1 MPATAVLDVQG
12 LRRRFGS
19 TEAVAG
25 VDLRVAAG
33 ETVALLGPNGAGKS
47 TTLAMILG
55 LQSPT
60 AGQVTVGGRTPRQA
74 VADGLV
80 GAMLQTGAGSG
91 LPSGTRVGELVRF
104 VASLYPAPLS
114 PPAVLRHAGLASLAE
129 RKLDRLSGGEL
140 QRVRFAL
147 AICAD
152 PRLLILDEPTVG
164 LDVPSQRSFW
174 ETVRAFG
181 AGGCAVLFA
190 THYLA
195 EAAETA
201 GRVVVLHKG
210 YVVADGTVD
219 EIRRTVTIRRVRFRA
234 PGTDA
239 GVLRA
244 PVFPSWLQDIAKVLP
259 TYRLADLGRAAV
271 TGHALN
277 PADIAVPVAWTLLF
291 GVIAAWRYRG
301 DQQRLIG

>member
-1 MPATAVLDVQG
+1 MPATAILEVQG
-12 LRRRFGS
+12 LRRKFGS

-25 VDLRVAAG
+25 VDLYVAAG

-55 LQSPT
+55 LLSPT
-60 AGQVTVGGRTPRQA
+60 AGQVTVGGRTPHQA
-74 VADGLV
+74 VADGLM
-80 GAMLQTGAGSG
+80 GAMLQSGAGSG
-91 LPSGTRVGELVRF
+91 LPPGTRVGELVRF
-104 VASLYPAPLS
+104 VASLYPAPLA
-114 PPAVLRHAGLASLAE
+114 PPAVLRHAGLVSLAG
-129 RKLDRLSGGEL
+129 RKVGGLSGGEL

-164 LDVPSQRSFW
+164 LDVPTQRSFW
-174 ETVRAFG
+174 ETVRAFA

-195 EAAETA
+195 EAAESA

-210 YVVADGTVD
+210 HVVADGTV
-219 EIRRTVTIRRVRFRA
+219 EEVRRTVAIRTVRFRA
-234 PGTDA
+234 PDTDA

-244 PVFPSWLQDIAKVLP
+244 LP
-259 TYRLADLGRAAV
+259 AVQQVRQAD
-271 TGHALN
+271 
-277 PADIAVPVAWTLLF
+277 
-291 GVIAAWRYRG
+291 GVISLGSTDSDATVRG
-301 DQQRLIG
+301 LVRSGTTFTDLEVISAGLEDAFLALTCEEPA

>member
-1 MPATAVLDVQG
+1 MPATTILDVQA

-55 LQSPT
+55 LLSAT
-60 AGQVTVGGRTPRQA
+60 AGQVTIDGRTPRQA

-80 GAMLQTGAGSG
+80 GALLQSGAGSG
-91 LPSGTRVGELVRF
+91 LPSGTRVGELVGF
-104 VASLYPAPLS
+104 VASLYPAPLA
-114 PPAVLRHAGLASLAE
+114 PPAVLRHAGLASLAGH
-129 RKLDRLSGGEL
+129 RLHRLSGGEL

-147 AICAD
+147 AICGD

-164 LDVPSQRSFW
+164 LDVPSRRAFW
-174 ETVRAFG
+174 KTVRAF
-181 AGGCAVLFA
+181 AAEGCAVLYA

-210 YVVADGTVD
+210 RVAADGTVD
-219 EIRRTVTIRRVRFRA
+219 EIRRTVAIRTVRFRA
-234 PGTDA
+234 PDAGPGALRALPAVEQVRQDGDVISLDSTDA
-239 GVLRA
+239 DATVRGLVGSGTA
-244 PVFPSWLQDIAKVLP
+244 F
-259 TYRLADLGRAAV
+259 TDLEV
-271 TGHALN
+271 TGAGLEDAFLALTSEEY
-277 PADIAVPVAWTLLF
+277 A
-291 GVIAAWRYRG
+291 
-301 DQQRLIG
+301 

>member
-1 MPATAVLDVQG
+1 MPATAILDVQG

-55 LQSPT
+55 LLSPT

-74 VADGLV
+74 VAGGLV
-80 GAMLQTGAGSG
+80 GALLQSGAGSG

-114 PPAVLRHAGLASLAE
+114 SPAVLRHAGLASLVG
-129 RKLDRLSGGEL
+129 RRVDRLSGGEL

-174 ETVRAFG
+174 ETVRAFA

-210 YVVADGTVD
+210 HVAADGTVD
-219 EIRRTVTIRRVRFRA
+219 EIRRTVAVRRVRFRA
-234 PGTDA
+234 PDTDA
-239 GVLRA
+239 GALRA
-244 PVFPSWLQDIAKVLP
+244 LPAVQQVRQDGGVTSLDSTDADATVRGLVRSGATFTDLEITSAGLEDAF
-259 TYRLADLGRAAV
+259 LAL
-271 TGHALN
+271 TSEEHA
-277 PADIAVPVAWTLLF
+277 
-291 GVIAAWRYRG
+291 
-301 DQQRLIG
+301 

>member
-1 MPATAVLDVQG
+1 MPTKAILDVQG

-55 LQSPT
+55 LLSPT
-60 AGQVTVGGRTPRQA
+60 AGQVTVGGRAPRQA

-80 GAMLQTGAGSG
+80 GAMLQSGAGTG
-91 LPSGTRVGELVRF
+91 LPSGTRVGELVGF
-104 VASLYPAPLS
+104 VASLYRAPLS
-114 PPAVLRHAGLASLAE
+114 PAAVLRRAGLVSLAG
-129 RKLDRLSGGEL
+129 RKVGSLSGGEL

-164 LDVPSQRSFW
+164 FDVPAQRSFW
-174 ETVRAFG
+174 ETVRAF
-181 AGGCAVLFA
+181 AAEGCAVLFA

-195 EAAETA
+195 EAAESA
-201 GRVVVLHKG
+201 GRVVVLHQG
-210 YVVADGTVD
+210 HVVADGTVD
-219 EIRRTVTIRRVRFRA
+219 EIRRTVAIRRVRFRA
-234 PGTDA
+234 PDTETGA
-239 GVLRA
+239 LRA
-244 PVFPSWLQDIAKVLP
+244 LP
-259 TYRLADLGRAAV
+259 AVQEVRQADGVISLDSTDSDATVRGLVRSGATFTDLEVTGAGLADAFL
-271 TGHALN
+271 ALTCEE
-277 PADIAVPVAWTLLF
+277 PA
-291 GVIAAWRYRG
+291 
-301 DQQRLIG
+301 

>member
-1 MPATAVLDVQG
+1 MPAPAMLDVQG

-55 LQSPT
+55 LLPAT
-60 AGQVTVGGRTPRQA
+60 AGQVTIDGRTPRQA
-74 VADGLV
+74 VAGGLV
-80 GAMLQTGAGSG
+80 GALLQSGAGSG
-91 LPSGTRVGELVRF
+91 LPSGTRVGELVGF
-104 VASLYPAPLS
+104 VASLYRAPLA
-114 PPAVLRHAGLASLAE
+114 PPAVLRHAGLTPLAGH
-129 RKLDRLSGGEL
+129 RLDRLSGGER

-164 LDVPSQRSFW
+164 LDVPSRRAFW
-174 ETVRAFG
+174 ATVRAF
-181 AGGCAVLFA
+181 AAQGCAVLFA

-210 YVVADGTVD
+210 RVAADGTVD
-219 EIRRTVTIRRVRFRA
+219 EIRRTVAIRTVRFRA
-234 PGTDA
+234 PDAGPGTLRALPAVEQVRQDGDVISLDSTDA
-239 GVLRA
+239 DATVRGLVGSGTPFTDLEVTSA
-244 PVFPSWLQDIAKVLP
+244 GLEDAF
-259 TYRLADLGRAAV
+259 LALTSEEYA
-271 TGHALN
+271 
-277 PADIAVPVAWTLLF
+277 
-291 GVIAAWRYRG
+291 
-301 DQQRLIG
+301 

>member
-1 MPATAVLDVQG
+1 MSTTAILDVQG

-55 LQSPT
+55 LLSPT
-60 AGQVTVGGRTPRQA
+60 AGQVTIGGRAPRQA

-80 GAMLQTGAGSG
+80 GAMLQSGAGSG
-91 LPSGTRVGELVRF
+91 LPSRTRVGELVRF
-104 VASLYPAPLS
+104 MSSLYPAPLS
-114 PPAVLRHAGLASLAE
+114 LPAVLRHAGLACLAG
-129 RKLDRLSGGEL
+129 RKVDGLSGGEL

-174 ETVRAFG
+174 ETVRGFA
-181 AGGCAVLFA
+181 AEGCAVLFA

-210 YVVADGTVD
+210 HIAADGTVD
-219 EIRRTVTIRRVRFRA
+219 EIRRTAAVRRVRFRA
-234 PGTDA
+234 PDTDA
-239 GVLRA
+239 GALRA
-244 PVFPSWLQDIAKVLP
+244 LP
-259 TYRLADLGRAAV
+259 AVQQVRQADGVISLDSTDSDETVRGLVRSGTTFTDLEV
-271 TGHALN
+271 TGAGLEDAFLALTCEE
-277 PADIAVPVAWTLLF
+277 PA
-291 GVIAAWRYRG
+291 
-301 DQQRLIG
+301 

>member
-1 MPATAVLDVQG
+1 MRPVPAPAMLDVQG

-55 LQSPT
+55 LLPAT
-60 AGQVTVGGRTPRQA
+60 AGQVTIGGRTPRHA

-80 GAMLQTGAGSG
+80 GALLQSGAGSG
-91 LPSGTRVGELVRF
+91 LPSGTRVGELVGF
-104 VASLYPAPLS
+104 VASLYPAPLA
-114 PPAVLRHAGLASLAE
+114 PTAVLRHAGLTSLAGH
-129 RKLDRLSGGEL
+129 RLDRLSGGER

-164 LDVPSQRSFW
+164 LDVPSRRAFW
-174 ETVRAFG
+174 ATVRAF
-181 AGGCAVLFA
+181 AADGCAVLFA

-210 YVVADGTVD
+210 RVAADGTVD
-219 EIRRTVTIRRVRFRA
+219 EIRRTVAIRTVRFRA
-234 PGTDA
+234 PDAGPGALRALPAVEQVRQDGDVISLDSTDA
-239 GVLRA
+239 DATVRGLVGSGTPFTDLEVTSA
-244 PVFPSWLQDIAKVLP
+244 GLEDAF
-259 TYRLADLGRAAV
+259 LALTSEEYA
-271 TGHALN
+271 
-277 PADIAVPVAWTLLF
+277 
-291 GVIAAWRYRG
+291 
-301 DQQRLIG
+301 

>member
-1 MPATAVLDVQG
+1 MPATTILDVQA

-55 LQSPT
+55 LLSAT
-60 AGQVTVGGRTPRQA
+60 AGQVTIDGRTPRQA

-80 GAMLQTGAGSG
+80 GALLQSGAGSG
-91 LPSGTRVGELVRF
+91 LPSGTRVGELVGF
-104 VASLYPAPLS
+104 VASLYPAPLA
-114 PPAVLRHAGLASLAE
+114 PPAVLRHAGLASLAGH
-129 RKLDRLSGGEL
+129 RLHRLSGGEL

-147 AICAD
+147 AICGD

-164 LDVPSQRSFW
+164 LDVPSRRAFW
-174 ETVRAFG
+174 KTVRAF
-181 AGGCAVLFA
+181 AAEGCAVLYA

-210 YVVADGTVD
+210 RVAADGTVD
-219 EIRRTVTIRRVRFRA
+219 EIRRTVAIRTVRFRA
-234 PGTDA
+234 PDTGPGALRALPAVEQVRQDGDVISLDSTDA
-239 GVLRA
+239 DATVRGLVGSGTA
-244 PVFPSWLQDIAKVLP
+244 F
-259 TYRLADLGRAAV
+259 TDLEV
-271 TGHALN
+271 TGAGLEDAFLALTSEEY
-277 PADIAVPVAWTLLF
+277 A
-291 GVIAAWRYRG
+291 
-301 DQQRLIG
+301 

>member
-1 MPATAVLDVQG
+1 MTPMPATAILDAQG

-55 LQSPT
+55 LLPPT
-60 AGQVTVGGRTPRQA
+60 AGQVTIAGRTPRQA

-80 GAMLQTGAGSG
+80 GALLQSGARSG
-91 LPSGTRVGELVRF
+91 LPTGTRVGELVGF
-104 VASLYPAPLS
+104 AASLYPAPLA
-114 PPAVLRHAGLASLAE
+114 PRAVLRHAGLASLAG
-129 RKLDRLSGGEL
+129 RRVDRLSGGEL

-164 LDVPSQRSFW
+164 VDVPSRRSFW
-174 ETVRAFG
+174 ETVRAF
-181 AGGCAVLFA
+181 AAEGCAVLFA

-210 YVVADGTVD
+210 RVAADGTVD
-219 EIRRTVTIRRVRFRA
+219 EIRRTVAIRTVRFRA
-234 PGTDA
+234 PNAGPGELLALPAVQQARQDGDVITLDSTDA
-239 GVLRA
+239 DATVRGLVRSGTI
-244 PVFPSWLQDIAKVLP
+244 F
-259 TYRLADLGRAAV
+259 ADLAV
-271 TGHALN
+271 TSAGLEDAFLALTSEEY
-277 PADIAVPVAWTLLF
+277 A
-291 GVIAAWRYRG
+291 
-301 DQQRLIG
+301 

>member
-1 MPATAVLDVQG
+1 MPATAILDVQG

-55 LQSPT
+55 LLSPT

-74 VADGLV
+74 VAGGLV
-80 GAMLQTGAGSG
+80 GALLQSGAGSG

-114 PPAVLRHAGLASLAE
+114 SPAVLRHAGLASLVG
-129 RKLDRLSGGEL
+129 RRVDRLSGGEL

-174 ETVRAFG
+174 ETVRAFRRRG
-181 AGGCAVLFA
+181 LRGPVRDPLP
-190 THYLA
+190 
-195 EAAETA
+195 
-201 GRVVVLHKG
+201 GRG
-210 YVVADGTVD
+210 RRNRGTG
-219 EIRRTVTIRRVRFRA
+219 R
-234 PGTDA
+234 
-239 GVLRA
+239 
-244 PVFPSWLQDIAKVLP
+244 
-259 TYRLADLGRAAV
+259 RAA
-271 TGHALN
+271 
-277 PADIAVPVAWTLLF
+277 
-291 GVIAAWRYRG
+291 
-301 DQQRLIG
+301 QRTRRR

>member
-1 MPATAVLDVQG
+1 MPTKAILDVQG

-55 LQSPT
+55 LLSPT
-60 AGQVTVGGRTPRQA
+60 AGQVTVGGRAPRQA

-80 GAMLQTGAGSG
+80 GAMLQSGAGTG

-114 PPAVLRHAGLASLAE
+114 PAAVLRHAGLASLAE
-129 RKLDRLSGGEL
+129 RKVGGLSGGEL

-164 LDVPSQRSFW
+164 FDVPAQRSFW
-174 ETVRAFG
+174 ETVRAF
-181 AGGCAVLFA
+181 AAEGCAVLFA

-195 EAAETA
+195 EAAESA
-201 GRVVVLHKG
+201 GRVVVLHQG
-210 YVVADGTVD
+210 HVVADGTVD
-219 EIRRTVTIRRVRFRA
+219 EIRRTVAIRRGRFRA
-234 PGTDA
+234 PDTDTVA
-239 GVLRA
+239 LRA
-244 PVFPSWLQDIAKVLP
+244 LP
-259 TYRLADLGRAAV
+259 AVQQVRQADGVISLDSTDSDATVRGLVRSGATFTDLEVTSAGLADAFL
-271 TGHALN
+271 ALTCEE
-277 PADIAVPVAWTLLF
+277 PA
-291 GVIAAWRYRG
+291 
-301 DQQRLIG
+301 

>member
-1 MPATAVLDVQG
+1 MPTTAILDAQG

-19 TEAVAG
+19 MEAVTG

-55 LQSPT
+55 LLSPT
-60 AGQVTVGGRTPRQA
+60 AGQVTVGGRAPHQA

-80 GAMLQTGAGSG
+80 GAMLQSGTGTG
-91 LPSGTRVGELVRF
+91 LPSGTRVGELVGF
-104 VASLYPAPLS
+104 VASLYRAPLS
-114 PPAVLRHAGLASLAE
+114 PAAVLRHAGLASLAG
-129 RKLDRLSGGEL
+129 RKVGGLSGGEL

-152 PRLLILDEPTVG
+152 PQLLILDEPTVG
-164 LDVPSQRSFW
+164 FDVPAQRSFW
-174 ETVRAFG
+174 ETVRAF
-181 AGGCAVLFA
+181 AAEGCAVLFA

-210 YVVADGTVD
+210 HVAADGTVD
-219 EIRRTVTIRRVRFRA
+219 EIRRTVAIRTVRFRA
-234 PGTDA
+234 PDA
-239 GVLRA
+239 GPGAPRALRA
-244 PVFPSWLQDIAKVLP
+244 LPAVEQVRQDG
-259 TYRLADLGRAAV
+259 Y
-271 TGHALN
+271 
-277 PADIAVPVAWTLLF
+277 
-291 GVIAAWRYRG
+291 VISL
-301 DQQRLIG
+301 D

>member
-1 MPATAVLDVQG
+1 MSTTAILDVQG

-19 TEAVAG
+19 TEVVEG

-55 LQSPT
+55 LLSPT
-60 AGQVTVGGRTPRQA
+60 AGQVTVGGRAPRQA

-80 GAMLQTGAGSG
+80 GAMLQSGTGTG

-104 VASLYPAPLS
+104 VASLYRAPLS
-114 PPAVLRHAGLASLAE
+114 PEAVLRHAGLASLAG
-129 RKLDRLSGGEL
+129 RKVGGLSGGEL

-164 LDVPSQRSFW
+164 FDVPAQRSFW
-174 ETVRAFG
+174 ETVRAFA

-195 EAAETA
+195 EAAESA

-210 YVVADGTVD
+210 HIVADGTVD
-219 EIRRTVTIRRVRFRA
+219 EIRRTVAIRRVRFRA

-239 GVLRA
+239 GALRE
-244 PVFPSWLQDIAKVLP
+244 LP
-259 TYRLADLGRAAV
+259 AVQQVEQADGVISLDSTDSDATVRGLVRSGTTFTDLEVTSAGLADAFL
-271 TGHALN
+271 ALTCEE
-277 PADIAVPVAWTLLF
+277 PA
-291 GVIAAWRYRG
+291 
-301 DQQRLIG
+301 

>member
-1 MPATAVLDVQG
+1 VPTTAILDMQG

-55 LQSPT
+55 LLSPT
-60 AGQVTVGGRTPRQA
+60 AGQVTVGGRAPRRA

-80 GAMLQTGAGSG
+80 GAMLQSGAGSG
-91 LPSGTRVGELVRF
+91 LPWGTRVGELVRF
-104 VASLYPAPLS
+104 VASLYPAPLA
-114 PPAVLRHAGLASLAE
+114 PPAVLRHAGLAPLAG
-129 RKLDRLSGGEL
+129 RKVHGLSGGEL

-174 ETVRAFG
+174 ETVRAF
-181 AGGCAVLFA
+181 AAEGCAVLFA

-210 YVVADGTVD
+210 HVVADGTVD
-219 EIRRTVTIRRVRFRA
+219 EIRRRVGIRRVRFRA
-234 PGTDA
+234 PDTDA
-239 GVLRA
+239 GALRA
-244 PVFPSWLQDIAKVLP
+244 LP
-259 TYRLADLGRAAV
+259 AVQQLRQAD
-271 TGHALN
+271 
-277 PADIAVPVAWTLLF
+277 
-291 GVIAAWRYRG
+291 GVISLDSTDSDATVRG
-301 DQQRLIG
+301 LVGSGTTFTDLEVTSAGLEDAFLALTCEEPA

>member
-1 MPATAVLDVQG
+1 MRPMPAAEILDLQG

-33 ETVALLGPNGAGKS
+33 EMVALLGPNGAGKS

-55 LQSPT
+55 LLSPT
-60 AGQVTVGGRTPRQA
+60 AGQVTIGGRTPRQA

-80 GAMLQTGAGSG
+80 GALLQSGAGSG
-91 LPSGTRVGELVRF
+91 LPAGTRVGELVRF
-104 VASLYPAPLS
+104 VASLYPAPLA
-114 PPAVLRHAGLASLAE
+114 PPALLRHAGLASLAGH
-129 RKLDRLSGGEL
+129 RVDRLSGGER

-147 AICAD
+147 AICAN

-164 LDVPSQRSFW
+164 LDVPSRRSFW
-174 ETVRAFG
+174 ETVRAF
-181 AGGCAVLFA
+181 AAEGCAVLFA

-210 YVVADGTVD
+210 QVAADGTVD
-219 EIRRTVTIRRVRFRA
+219 EIRRAVAIRTVRFRA
-234 PGTDA
+234 PDAGPAALQALPAVEQVRQDGGVISLDSTDA
-239 GVLRA
+239 DATVRGLVGSGTAFTDLEVTSA
-244 PVFPSWLQDIAKVLP
+244 GLEEAF
-259 TYRLADLGRAAV
+259 LALTSEEYA
-271 TGHALN
+271 
-277 PADIAVPVAWTLLF
+277 
-291 GVIAAWRYRG
+291 
-301 DQQRLIG
+301 

>member
-1 MPATAVLDVQG
+1 MPAAAILDAQG

-55 LQSPT
+55 LLSPT
-60 AGQVTVGGRTPRQA
+60 AGQVTIGGRTPRQA

-80 GAMLQTGAGSG
+80 GALLQSGAGSG
-91 LPSGTRVGELVRF
+91 LPAGTRVGELVGF
-104 VASLYPAPLS
+104 VASLYPAPLA
-114 PPAVLRHAGLASLAE
+114 PPALLRHAGLASLAG
-129 RKLDRLSGGEL
+129 RRVDRLSGGER

-147 AICAD
+147 AICAN
-152 PRLLILDEPTVG
+152 PRLLVLDEPTVG
-164 LDVPSQRSFW
+164 LDVPSRRSFW
-174 ETVRAFG
+174 ETVRAF
-181 AGGCAVLFA
+181 AAEGCAVLFA

-210 YVVADGTVD
+210 HVAADGTVD
-219 EIRRTVTIRRVRFRA
+219 EIRRTVAIRTVRFRA
-234 PGTDA
+234 PDAGPGALHALPAVEQVRQDGGVISLDSTDA
-239 GVLRA
+239 DATVRA
-244 PVFPSWLQDIAKVLP
+244 LVGSGTAF
-259 TYRLADLGRAAV
+259 TDLEV
-271 TGHALN
+271 TSAGLEEAFVALTSEEY
-277 PADIAVPVAWTLLF
+277 A
-291 GVIAAWRYRG
+291 
-301 DQQRLIG
+301 

>member
-1 MPATAVLDVQG
+1 MPETAILNVQG

-19 TEAVAG
+19 LEAVAG
-25 VDLRVAAG
+25 VDLHVAAG

-55 LQSPT
+55 LLSPT
-60 AGQVTVGGRTPRQA
+60 AGQVTIGGRAPRQA

-91 LPSGTRVGELVRF
+91 LPPGTRVGELVRF
-104 VASLYPAPLS
+104 AASLYPAPLS
-114 PPAVLRHAGLASLAE
+114 PPAVLRHAGLASLAG
-129 RKLDRLSGGEL
+129 RKVDGLSGGEL

-147 AICAD
+147 AICAN

-164 LDVPSQRSFW
+164 LDVPTQRSFW
-174 ETVRAFG
+174 ETVRAFA
-181 AGGCAVLFA
+181 AGGRAVMFA

-210 YVVADGTVD
+210 HVAADGTVD
-219 EIRRTVTIRRVRFRA
+219 EIRRAAATRRVRFQA
-234 PGTDA
+234 PDTDA
-239 GVLRA
+239 GALRA
-244 PVFPSWLQDIAKVLP
+244 LPAVQHVRQSGEEISLDSTDSDATVRGLVLSG
-259 TYRLADLGRAAV
+259 TTFTDLEV
-271 TGHALN
+271 TGAALED
-277 PADIAVPVAWTLLF
+277 AFLALTSEESA
-291 GVIAAWRYRG
+291 
-301 DQQRLIG
+301 

>member
-1 MPATAVLDVQG
+1 MPATAILDVQG

-55 LQSPT
+55 LLPAT
-60 AGQVTVGGRTPRQA
+60 AGQVTIDDRTPRQA
-74 VADGLV
+74 VADGKV
-80 GAMLQTGAGSG
+80 GALLQSGACSG
-91 LPSGTRVGELVRF
+91 LPAGTRVGELVVF
-104 VASLYPAPLS
+104 VPSLSPAPLA
-114 PPAVLRHAGLASLAE
+114 PTAVLRHAGLTSLAGH
-129 RKLDRLSGGEL
+129 RLDRLSGGER

-152 PRLLILDEPTVG
+152 PRLLILAEPTVG
-164 LDVPSQRSFW
+164 LDVPSRRAFGA
-174 ETVRAFG
+174 TVRAF
-181 AGGCAVLFA
+181 AAEGCAVLFA

-210 YVVADGTVD
+210 HVVADGTVD
-219 EIRRTVTIRRVRFRA
+219 EIRRRAGIRRVRFRA
-234 PGTDA
+234 PDTDA
-239 GVLRA
+239 GALRA
-244 PVFPSWLQDIAKVLP
+244 LP
-259 TYRLADLGRAAV
+259 AV
-271 TGHALN
+271 QQLRQAG
-277 PADIAVPVAWTLLF
+277 
-291 GVIAAWRYRG
+291 GVISLDSTDSDATVRG
-301 DQQRLIG
+301 LVGSGTTFTDLEVTSAGLEDAFLQLTCA

>member
-1 MPATAVLDVQG
+1 MTMPATTVLDVQG

-55 LQSPT
+55 LLPAT
-60 AGQVTVGGRTPRQA
+60 AGQVTIDGRTPRQA

-80 GAMLQTGAGSG
+80 GALLQSGAGSG
-91 LPSGTRVGELVRF
+91 LPSGTRVGELVGF
-104 VASLYPAPLS
+104 VASLYPAPLA
-114 PPAVLRHAGLASLAE
+114 PPDVLRHARLTSLAG
-129 RKLDRLSGGEL
+129 RRLDRLSGGEL

-147 AICAD
+147 AICAN

-164 LDVPSQRSFW
+164 LDVPSRRSFW
-174 ETVRAFG
+174 ETVRAF
-181 AGGCAVLFA
+181 AAEGCAVLFA

-210 YVVADGTVD
+210 RVAADGTVD
-219 EIRRTVTIRRVRFRA
+219 EIRRTVAIRTVRFRA
-234 PGTDA
+234 PEAGPGALRALPAVEQVRQDGDVISLDSTDA
-239 GVLRA
+239 DATVRGLVGSGTA
-244 PVFPSWLQDIAKVLP
+244 F
-259 TYRLADLGRAAV
+259 TDLEV
-271 TGHALN
+271 TGAGLEDAFLALTSEEY
-277 PADIAVPVAWTLLF
+277 A
-291 GVIAAWRYRG
+291 
-301 DQQRLIG
+301 

>member
-1 MPATAVLDVQG
+1 MTMPATAILDVQG
-12 LRRRFGS
+12 LRRKFGS

-55 LQSPT
+55 LLPAT
-60 AGQVTVGGRTPRQA
+60 AGQVTIGGRTPRQA

-80 GAMLQTGAGSG
+80 GALLQSGAGSG
-91 LPSGTRVGELVRF
+91 LPTGTRVGELVEF
-104 VASLYPAPLS
+104 VASLYPAPLA
-114 PPAVLRHAGLASLAE
+114 PPAVLRHAGLASLAGQ
-129 RKLDRLSGGEL
+129 RLGRLSGGER

-147 AICAD
+147 AICAN

-164 LDVPSQRSFW
+164 LDVPSRRSFW
-174 ETVRAFG
+174 ETVRAF
-181 AGGCAVLFA
+181 AADGCAVLFA

-210 YVVADGTVD
+210 RVAADGTVD
-219 EIRRTVTIRRVRFRA
+219 EIRRTVATRTVRFRA
-234 PGTDA
+234 PDAGPGALRALPAVGQVRQDGDVTSLDSTDA
-239 GVLRA
+239 DATVRGLVGSGTA
-244 PVFPSWLQDIAKVLP
+244 F
-259 TYRLADLGRAAV
+259 TDLEV
-271 TGHALN
+271 TGAGLEDAFLALTSEEY
-277 PADIAVPVAWTLLF
+277 A
-291 GVIAAWRYRG
+291 
-301 DQQRLIG
+301 

>member
-1 MPATAVLDVQG
+1 MPATAILDVQG
-12 LRRRFGS
+12 LRRKFGA

-25 VDLRVAAG
+25 VDLHVAAG

-55 LQSPT
+55 LLSPT
-60 AGQVTVGGRTPRQA
+60 AGQITIDGRTPRQA

-91 LPSGTRVGELVRF
+91 LPPGTRVGELIGF
-104 VASLYPAPLS
+104 VASLDPAPLS
-114 PPAVLRHAGLASLAE
+114 PPAVLRHAGLASLAG
-129 RKLDRLSGGEL
+129 RKVDGLSGGEL

-147 AICAD
+147 AICAN

-164 LDVPSQRSFW
+164 LDVPTRRSFW
-174 ETVRAFG
+174 ETVRAFAAEG
-181 AGGCAVLFA
+181 RAVLFA

-201 GRVVVLHKG
+201 GRVIVLHKG
-210 YVVADGTVD
+210 HVAADGTVD
-219 EIRRTVTIRRVRFRA
+219 EIRRAAATRRVRFRA
-234 PGTDA
+234 PDTDA

-244 PVFPSWLQDIAKVLP
+244 LPAVQQVRKAGIEISLDSTDSDATVRGLVLSG
-259 TYRLADLGRAAV
+259 TTFTDLEV
-271 TGHALN
+271 TGAGLEDAFLALTCEES
-277 PADIAVPVAWTLLF
+277 A
-291 GVIAAWRYRG
+291 
-301 DQQRLIG
+301 

>member
-1 MPATAVLDVQG
+1 MPATAILDVQG

-19 TEAVAG
+19 TEVVAG

-55 LQSPT
+55 LLSPT
-60 AGQVTVGGRTPRQA
+60 AGQVTVGGRAPRQA

-80 GAMLQTGAGSG
+80 GAMLQSGAGSG
-91 LPSGTRVGELVRF
+91 LPSRTRVGELVSF
-104 VASLYPAPLS
+104 VASLYPAPLA
-114 PPAVLRHAGLASLAE
+114 PPAVLRHAGLASLAR
-129 RKLDRLSGGEL
+129 RKVGGLSGGEL

-174 ETVRAFG
+174 ETVRAF
-181 AGGCAVLFA
+181 AAEGCAVLFA

-210 YVVADGTVD
+210 HVAADGTVD
-219 EIRRTVTIRRVRFRA
+219 EIRRTAAVRRVRFRA
-234 PGTDA
+234 PDTDA
-239 GVLRA
+239 GALRA
-244 PVFPSWLQDIAKVLP
+244 LP
-259 TYRLADLGRAAV
+259 AVQQVRQADGVISLDSTDSDETVRGLVRSGTTFTDLEV
-271 TGHALN
+271 TGAGLEDAFLALTCEE
-277 PADIAVPVAWTLLF
+277 PA
-291 GVIAAWRYRG
+291 
-301 DQQRLIG
+301 

>member
-1 MPATAVLDVQG
+1 MPATAILDVQG
-12 LRRRFGS
+12 LRRKFGAS
-19 TEAVAG
+19 EAVAG
-25 VDLRVAAG
+25 VDLQVAAG

-55 LQSPT
+55 LLSPT
-60 AGQVTVGGRTPRQA
+60 AGQITIDGRTPRQA

-91 LPSGTRVGELVRF
+91 LPPGTRVGELIGF

-114 PPAVLRHAGLASLAE
+114 PPAVLRHAGLASLAG
-129 RKLDRLSGGEL
+129 RKVDGLSGGEL

-147 AICAD
+147 AICAN

-164 LDVPSQRSFW
+164 LDVPTRRSFW
-174 ETVRAFG
+174 ETVRTFAAEG
-181 AGGCAVLFA
+181 RAVLFA

-201 GRVVVLHKG
+201 GRVIVLHKG
-210 YVVADGTVD
+210 HVAADGTVD
-219 EIRRTVTIRRVRFRA
+219 EIRRAAATRRVRFRA
-234 PGTDA
+234 PDTDA

-244 PVFPSWLQDIAKVLP
+244 LPAVQQVRKAGIEISLDSTDSDATVRGLVLSG
-259 TYRLADLGRAAV
+259 TTFTDLEV
-271 TGHALN
+271 TGAGLEDAFLALTCEES
-277 PADIAVPVAWTLLF
+277 A
-291 GVIAAWRYRG
+291 
-301 DQQRLIG
+301 

>member
-1 MPATAVLDVQG
+1 MPATAILDVQG

-55 LQSPT
+55 LLPAT
-60 AGQVTVGGRTPRQA
+60 AGQVTIDGRTPRQA

-80 GAMLQTGAGSG
+80 GALLQSGAGSG
-91 LPSGTRVGELVRF
+91 LPSGTRVGELVEF
-104 VASLYPAPLS
+104 VASLYPAPLA
-114 PPAVLRHAGLASLAE
+114 PPAVLRHAGLASLAGQ
-129 RKLDRLSGGEL
+129 RLGRLSGGER

-147 AICAD
+147 AICAN

-164 LDVPSQRSFW
+164 LDVPSRRSFW
-174 ETVRAFG
+174 ETVRAF
-181 AGGCAVLFA
+181 AADGCAVLFA

-210 YVVADGTVD
+210 RVAADGTVD
-219 EIRRTVTIRRVRFRA
+219 EIRRTVAIRTVRFRA
-234 PGTDA
+234 PDA
-239 GVLRA
+239 GPGHCAHCPR
-244 PVFPSWLQDIAKVLP
+244 S
-259 TYRLADLGRAAV
+259 GRSGRTAM
-271 TGHALN
+271 
-277 PADIAVPVAWTLLF
+277 
-291 GVIAAWRYRG
+291 
-301 DQQRLIG
+301 

>member
-1 MPATAVLDVQG
+1 MSTTAILNVQG

-19 TEAVAG
+19 TEAVGG
-25 VDLRVAAG
+25 VDLRVATG

-55 LQSPT
+55 LLSPT
-60 AGQVTVGGRTPRQA
+60 AGQVTVGGRAPRQA

-80 GAMLQTGAGSG
+80 GAMLQSGTGTG

-104 VASLYPAPLS
+104 VASLYPEPLS
-114 PPAVLRHAGLASLAE
+114 PAAVLGHAGLASLAA
-129 RKLDRLSGGEL
+129 RKIGGLSGGEL

-164 LDVPSQRSFW
+164 FDVPAQRSFW
-174 ETVRAFG
+174 ETVRAF
-181 AGGCAVLFA
+181 AARGCAVLFA

-195 EAAETA
+195 EAAESA

-210 YVVADGTVD
+210 HVVADGTVD
-219 EIRRTVTIRRVRFRA
+219 EIRRTVAIRRVQFRA
-234 PGTDA
+234 PDTDA
-239 GVLRA
+239 ASLRA
-244 PVFPSWLQDIAKVLP
+244 LPAVQDARQADGVISLDSTDSDATVRGLVRSGAP
-259 TYRLADLGRAAV
+259 FTDLEVTSAGLADAFL
-271 TGHALN
+271 ALTCEE
-277 PADIAVPVAWTLLF
+277 P
-291 GVIAAWRYRG
+291 G
-301 DQQRLIG
+301 